1 MNAAV
6 TLSSSAAT
14 RIGQLVRMLGS
25 DHPGEV
31 FAAVTAL
38 QRTLRSAGTDLH
50 YLADVTERALLEPPP
65 LAAPPPPPP
74 PPRPRPHAQAPRDNA
89 AGNIADAI
97 SFCVFWKQD
106 LNDKERGFIFSLYR
120 SQRVQGRA
128 FDPSE
133 KQRSWLVKIEQQL
146 RIEGRE

>member
-6 TLSSSAAT
+6 TLSSSAVS

-25 DHPGEV
+25 DRPGEV
-31 FAAVTAL
+31 VAAVTAL

-65 LAAPPPPPP
+65 LAAPPPP
-74 PPRPRPHAQAPRDNA
+74 RPQAHAQASHDNA
-89 AGNIADAI
+89 GTIADAI
-97 SFCVFWKQD
+97 SFCTFWKED
-106 LNDKERGFIFSLYR
+106 LSDKEHGFIFSLYR
-120 SQRVQGRA
+120 SQRVHGHA

-133 KQRSWLVKIEQQL
+133 KQRKWLFDIEQRL
-146 RIEGRE
+146 

>member
-14 RIGQLVRMLGS
+14 RIGQLGS
-25 DHPGEV
+25 DRPGEV
-31 FAAVTAL
+31 VAAVTAL

-65 LAAPPPPPP
+65 LAAPAPPPPP
-74 PPRPRPHAQAPRDNA
+74 PPRPQASHPN

-97 SFCVFWKQD
+97 SFCVFWKED

-120 SQRVQGRA
+120 SQRVQGCA

-133 KQRSWLVKIEQQL
+133 KQRSWLFKIEQQL

>member
-1 MNAAV
+1 
-6 TLSSSAAT
+6 
-14 RIGQLVRMLGS
+14 MLGS
-25 DHPGEV
+25 DRPGEV

-38 QRTLRSAGTDLH
+38 QRTLRGAGTDLH

-74 PPRPRPHAQAPRDNA
+74 PPRAHAQASHNK

-97 SFCVFWKQD
+97 SFCMFWKED
-106 LNDKERGFIFSLYR
+106 LNEKERGFMFSLYR
-120 SQRVQGRA
+120 SQRMHGHA
-128 FDPSE
+128 FDPSD
-133 KQRSWLVKIEQQL
+133 KQRNWLFKIEQQL

>member
-25 DHPGEV
+25 DRPGEV
-31 FAAVTAL
+31 VAAVMAL

-65 LAAPPPPPP
+65 
-74 PPRPRPHAQAPRDNA
+74 RPRPHAQASHDNA
-89 AGNIADAI
+89 ARNIADAI
-97 SFCVFWKQD
+97 SFCMFWKED
-106 LNDKERGFIFSLYR
+106 LNEKERGFMFGLYR
-120 SQRVQGRA
+120 SQRMNGHA

-133 KQRSWLVKIEQQL
+133 KQRKWLFDIEQQL